1 MSDAVSGGGVGGDG
15 GVFILF
21 FLGYPKLVS
30 PEKRKSC
37 SFVRRRRIKVGA
49 DLVGSSLR
57 IKGFSVFVVA
67 LLRFS

>member
-30 PEKRKSC
+30 PEKRKSG
-37 SFVRRRRIKVGA
+37 SFVV
-49 DLVGSSLR
+49 VVLR
-57 IKGFSVFVVA
+57 WGQIWLAHRYV
-67 LLRFS
+67 

>member
-1 MSDAVSGGGVGGDG
+1 MGGGWGSFYFV
-15 GVFILF
+15 
-21 FLGYPKLVS
+21 FLGVPKISL
-30 PEKRKSC
+30 PRKKKER
-37 SFVRRRRIKVGA
+37 FVRRRRIKVGA